1 MADFVIRCAQSPAE
15 IDEVR
20 LLFRE
25 YERFLGVDLCFQ
37 SFEEELAQLPGKY
50 APPSGGLLIGVMD
63 GVLQGCVA
71 VRGLDEEVCEMKRLF
86 VRPQA
91 RGTGMGRRL
100 AEEIIALARG
110 LGYRLMRLDTLE
122 RLVEAMQLYQSLGFQ
137 RRAPYY
143 ANPLPGV
150 VYLELA
156 LHTGAS

>member
-20 LLFRE
+20 RLFRE

-110 LGYRLMRLDTLE
+110 LGYRWMRLDTLE

-156 LHTGAS
+156 LHTGSS